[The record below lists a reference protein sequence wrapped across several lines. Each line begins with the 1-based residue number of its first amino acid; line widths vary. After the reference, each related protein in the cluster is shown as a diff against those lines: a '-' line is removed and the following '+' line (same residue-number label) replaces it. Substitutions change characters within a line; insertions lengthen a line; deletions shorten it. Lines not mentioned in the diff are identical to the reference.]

1 MADRRKRLP
10 VRRIETADHK
20 GNDRAIVDGPKRA
33 AAGGAEGA
41 A

>member
-1 MADRRKRLP
+1 MADRRKSLP

-20 GNDRAIVDGPKRA
+20 GNDGAVVNGPQRA
-33 AAGGAEGA
+33 AAEGAEGA